1 MCRGEVV
8 LENLFRLDGAPTV
21 IGQNGIVPSMSPGD
35 TVANAVFDLRQW
47 KPPAHW
53 RGKKVTFRNVAF
65 PKIVA
70 RATFT
75 DCVFEDCLFIGTRFR
90 EVEFHGSKFNNCN
103 FWKSR
108 FHQVYLDPDSIKLDD
123 RFKVEAPNVG
133 ISVFQALLANF
144 AEERQDE
151 FYMRADVNF
160 RRWKRY
166 QIPSDIRRKRI
177 GWKSGNAKILKSIVY
192 EYTAGFGYKPLNF
205 FATTLILFFSVSV
218 INYYYIGSDVKIDGN
233 LTNGASF
240 VDALFY
246 TFSILTVLGFSS
258 IVPATD
264 CAKVLAVFE
273 ALVSIGWLGIF
284 SSVLVKRLLR

>member
-1 MCRGEVV
+1 MV

-21 IGQNGIVPSMSPGD
+21 IGQNGVVPSMSPGD
-35 TVANAVFDLRQW
+35 AVANAIFDLKQW
-47 KPPAHW
+47 KPPTHW
-53 RGKKVTFRNVAF
+53 RVKNVTFRNVAF
-65 PKIVA
+65 PKILT

-75 DCVFEDCLFIGTRFR
+75 DCKFEDCLFIGTRFR
-90 EVEFHGSKFNNCN
+90 EVEFHGCQFNNCN
-103 FWKSR
+103 MWKAR
-108 FHQVYLDPDSIKLDD
+108 FHQVYMDPDGIRFED
-123 RFKVEAPNVG
+123 RFRVEAPNVG

-144 AEERQDE
+144 AEERQDD
-151 FYMRADVNF
+151 FYMRADINF

-177 GWKSGNAKILKSIVY
+177 GWLPGKAKIVKSVFY
-192 EYTAGFGYKPLNF
+192 EYAAGFGYRPFNF
-205 FATTLILFFSVSV
+205 FATTLLLFMIVSL

-233 LTNGASF
+233 LTSNASF
-240 VDALFY
+240 VDVVFY

-264 CAKVLAVFE
+264 CAKVLTVFE